1 MTSHSVMPSPI
12 SASLNFCRTLRDVQA
27 GTQEWKKDIRT
38 GRPTIIRSGL
48 VSNMEWSKVRL
59 DAEIRVTYKD
69 FVDLEVY
76 DATNM
81 DRYQLSEI
89 DHKALSL
96 AKPTVFGTASNYY

>member
-69 FVDLEVY
+69 FVDLHQHGSIS
-76 DATNM
+76 T
-81 DRYQLSEI
+81 
-89 DHKALSL
+89 
-96 AKPTVFGTASNYY
+96 F